1 MEALVRIS
9 KEAGIFEKLGFEKE
23 KPFCACS
30 LMNRKPRFCCK
41 AQPCIACFFPGLK
54 IPNNRAN
61 WTSSWTDNEE
71 VDAEASVSRKSL
83 FAKHL
88 PAPIAGPFILTEPH
102 WWPKVRIQLGQT
114 AGSSEPRKRME
125 SLMSNNHPRVASA
138 DNSRPVPFIDL
149 VAQYQTIRSEIRDA
163 VDRCFESQTFILGDE
178 VAMLEQEIASYCD
191 SQFAIGCASGTD
203 ALILALLAAGV
214 EPGDEVITSPFTFF
228 ASAGAIHRVG
238 AIPVLVDIEPESF
251 NLDPEKV
258 EQAITSRT
266 AAIMPVHIFGQC
278 AEMEPLWRL
287 SAAHDL
293 AIIEDSAQAIGAE
306 YRGRRTGVLGSIGCF
321 SFFPTKNLGGAGD
334 GGIMTTD
341 DPELAARLKRLR
353 VHGDL
358 GGYNHVE
365 VGFNSR
371 LDALQAAVLRVK
383 LRHLDAWTEGR
394 ARNAS
399 RYADLIEVNGLTDVI
414 KLPTVL
420 PDRRHVFNQF
430 TTRVTG
436 GRRAAVMQSLK
447 EQQIGCAVYYPIPL
461 HLQKC
466 FAYLGY
472 QPGDLP
478 EAERACAEVMSL
490 PIYTEL
496 PAAHLERVVQGLC
509 KALGRQATLAFP
521 HSVATPQRRAA

>member
-1 MEALVRIS
+1 M
-9 KEAGIFEKLGFEKE
+9 
-23 KPFCACS
+23 S
-30 LMNRKPRFCCK
+30 L
-41 AQPCIACFFPGLK
+41 
-54 IPNNRAN
+54 
-61 WTSSWTDNEE
+61 S
-71 VDAEASVSRKSL
+71 
-83 FAKHL
+83 
-88 PAPIAGPFILTEPH
+88 
-102 WWPKVRIQLGQT
+102 
-114 AGSSEPRKRME
+114 
-125 SLMSNNHPRVASA
+125 HPRATST
-138 DNSRPVPFIDL
+138 DSQPVPFIDL
-149 VAQYQTIRSEIRDA
+149 VAQYQTIRDEVKEA
-163 VDRCFESQTFILGDE
+163 VDRCFESQTFILGEE
-178 VAMLEQEIASYCD
+178 VAALEQEIAAYCD
-191 SQFAIGCASGTD
+191 AEYAIGCASGTD

-214 EPGDEVITSPFTFF
+214 QPGDEVITSPFTFF

-238 AIPVLVDIEPESF
+238 AIPVLVDIEPEGF

-258 EQAITSRT
+258 EKAITSRT

-287 SAAHDL
+287 STAYDIP
-293 AIIEDSAQAIGAE
+293 IIEDSAQAIGAE

-341 DPELAARLKRLR
+341 DADLAARLRRLR

-383 LRHLDAWTEGR
+383 LRHLDSWTEGR
-394 ARNAS
+394 NQNAAR
-399 RYADLIEVNGLTDVI
+399 YCQLIEQNGLTDVI
-414 KLPTVL
+414 KLPTIL
-420 PDRRHVFNQF
+420 SDRRHVFNQF
-430 TTRVTG
+430 TTRVLG
-436 GRRAAVMQSLK
+436 GKRTAVMASLK
-447 EQQIGCAVYYPIPL
+447 EQKIGSMVYYPIPL

-478 EAERACAEVMSL
+478 EAERACSEVMSL

-496 PAAHLERVVQGLC
+496 PAAHLERVVEGLC
-509 KALGRQATLAFP
+509 TALGRQATIPFSQP
-521 HSVATPQRRAA
+521 TATPQRKAA